1 MSRRR
6 GKADWREGSAA
17 GSLAE
22 VKSDWGKSATLSGAG
37 GRYSSGAVRGSGA
50 AAAGVSP
57 PYSD

>member
-6 GKADWREGSAA
+6 GKADWREGSA

-22 VKSDWGKSATLSGAG
+22 VKSDWGKSAILSGAG
-37 GRYSSGAVRGSGA
+37 GRYGSGVVRGSGA

-57 PYSD
+57 PFSD